1 MFLGV
6 DGGNSGTRALVMDA
20 AGTVRAYG
28 GGGNANHQGQGYDRA
43 LCHVATAVEE
53 ACRVAG
59 ITVREI
65 TTAHFAL
72 AGDDVEDDHVRLSA
86 GLEAAMPGLRF
97 TLSNDVWA
105 GLRAGSTSGIGVAV
119 NCGSGCGTVGRNAQG
134 ECLMLPD
141 LGYEFGDAGGGN
153 QIAIDAIR
161 AVIRAWQG
169 RGEPTMLT
177 QMILDLTVQ
186 PDVAAL
192 YLALYRGRVTR
203 DTRRAATRLV
213 FQAAALGDAVATG
226 ILHRIGDELGVA
238 GAAVARRLG
247 MQDVAFP
254 FVLTGGAFRTLSS
267 PLAEATIARLRQTA
281 PRCVPTLPVLMPVAG
296 AALMALDAAERP
308 VTEEHYERLCAQG
321 YGRHQLVA
329 SSQ

>member
-1 MFLGV
+1 LFLGV

-20 AGTVRAYG
+20 AGTVLGYG
-28 GGGNANHQGQGYDRA
+28 SGGNANHQGQGYDRA
-43 LCHVATAVEE
+43 LHHVATASQE
-53 ACRVAG
+53 ACRAAG
-59 ITVREI
+59 ITVGEI
-65 TTAHFAL
+65 EAAHFAL

-105 GLRAGSTSGIGVAV
+105 GLRAGSMSGIGVAV

-134 ECLMLPD
+134 EQVMLPD

-153 QIAIDAIR
+153 QIAIDTMR

-177 QMILDLTVQ
+177 RMILDLTGQ
-186 PDVAAL
+186 PDVGAL
-192 YLALYRGRVTR
+192 YLAMYRGRVTR

-213 FQAAALGDAVATG
+213 FQAAALGDAVAIG
-226 ILHRIGDELGVA
+226 ILRRIGDELGVA

-254 FVLTGGAFRTLSS
+254 FVLTGGAFRTLAS
-267 PLAEATIARLRQTA
+267 PLAEAAIARLRQTA
-281 PRCVPTLPVLMPVAG
+281 PRCVPTLPLLMPVAG
-296 AALMALDAAERP
+296 AGLLALDAAARR
-308 VTEEHYERLCAQG
+308 VTQDHYERLRAQG
-321 YGRHQLVA
+321 YGWH
-329 SSQ
+329 SQ

>member
-1 MFLGV
+1 VFLGV
-6 DGGNSGTRALVMDA
+6 DGGNSGTRALVIDA
-20 AGTVRAYG
+20 AGTVRGYG
-28 GGGNANHQGQGYDRA
+28 SGGSANHQGQGYDRA
-43 LCHVATAVEE
+43 LCHVAMAVQE

-59 ITVREI
+59 ITFREI
-65 TTAHFAL
+65 TAAHFAL

-86 GLEAAMPGLRF
+86 GLETAMPGLRF

-119 NCGSGCGTVGRNAQG
+119 NCGSGCGTVGCNAQG
-134 ECLMLPD
+134 ERLMLPD

-177 QMILDLTVQ
+177 QMILDLTGQ
-186 PDVAAL
+186 LDVGAL

-213 FQAAALGDAVATG
+213 FQAATLGDAVATG
-226 ILHRIGDELGVA
+226 ILHRIGDELGMA
-238 GAAVARRLG
+238 GAAVTRRLG

-267 PLAEATIARLRQTA
+267 PLAEAAVARLRQTA

-308 VTEEHYERLCAQG
+308 VREDHYERLCAQG
-321 YGRHQLVA
+321 YG
-329 SSQ
+329 